1 MTIKFPRTY
10 KDLKEAEYIY
20 DVEDCDSGVFIYTEE
35 KYIQEHDEK
44 TAWGETS
51 LKDALQMLKI
61 DFWDSI
67 KKYYKQVNK

>member
-20 DVEDCDSGVFIYTEE
+20 DVEICDSGVFIYIEE
-35 KYIQEHDEK
+35 KFIQDHADK

-51 LKDALQMLKI
+51 LKDALQMLRI

-67 KKYYKQVNK
+67 KKYYKEVNK